1 MRLSIKQNDRVVR
14 EFEFTKGPVLIGR
27 GENCQVRLPDK
38 SVSKQH
44 ALLSST
50 PDGKWVVEDQG
61 STNKTYLNGTE
72 IKKSRIE
79 NGDCL
84 RITNFMIIVHFQNQ
98 ANNNNT
104 TDKQNS
110 ITTDK
115 QNSITID
122 KQNSDTIDERDNN
135 TALKNNQRHSAKK
148 SVREHKIVTKK
159 PRANVNVFLAV
170 FAGMMIGLLATL
182 ILKFMGGRFF

>member
-1 MRLSIKQNDRVVR
+1 MWVGGVMRLSIKQNDRVVR

-44 ALLSST
+44 ALLSSA

-110 ITTDK
+110 IT
-115 QNSITID
+115 ID

-159 PRANVNVFLAV
+159 PKANVNVFLAV

>member
-1 MRLSIKQNDRVVR
+1 MRLSIKQNGRIVG
-14 EFEFTKGPVLIGR
+14 EFESTKGPVLIGR
-27 GENCQVRLPDK
+27 GENCQVRLLDK

-61 STNKTYLNGTE
+61 STNKTYLNDTE
-72 IKKSRIE
+72 IKKSQIE

-84 RITNFMIIVHFQNQ
+84 RITNFTIIVHFQNQ

-110 ITTDK
+110 ITV
-115 QNSITID
+115 D
-122 KQNSDTIDERDNN
+122 KQNSDTIDEQNGDTIDEQDNN
-135 TALKNNQRHSAKK
+135 TALKNKQRHSAKK
-148 SVREHKIVTKK
+148 SGREHKIVTKK
-159 PRANVNVFLAV
+159 PKANVNVFLAV